1 MIHIQIANALEGSI
15 FIHRESDTLAED
27 ERQARAIEALAHAAE
42 QTLQTARADP
52 NAELTIVLSD
62 DAQLQEL
69 NRQFLG
75 IDAPT
80 DVLAFPG
87 GDTDPDS
94 QALYLGDVILSVQ
107 RAAAQAAAAGHSV
120 HDELC
125 LLVVHGVLHLLG
137 HDHANEAEK
146 VAMWTLQGQILEQIG
161 CSIKL

>member
-1 MIHIQIANALEGSI
+1 MIHIQIADALEGSI
-15 FIHRESDTLAED
+15 FVQQESDTLAED
-27 ERQARAIEALAHAAE
+27 ERQERAIQALVRAAE
-42 QTLQTARADP
+42 QTLQAAEADP

-62 DAQLQEL
+62 DAQLQAL

-87 GDTDPDS
+87 GETDPDT
-94 QALYLGDVILSVQ
+94 QTFYLGDIILSVQ
-107 RAAAQAAAAGHSV
+107 RAAAQALSAGHSTQ
-120 HDELC
+120 DELC

-146 VAMWTLQGQILEQIG
+146 AVMWALQGQILEQIG
-161 CSIKL
+161 CAIKL